1 MSQSDRAL
9 HMAQLIPFRSYPKL
23 SHMLRTGKIGILDAP
38 RVQHIPI
45 YKRQPQFEQKHIH
58 GKKTWMMD
66 FMFLKP
72 DGGVLQQEEQKEAK
86 TGKKTRN
93 LITVLLAIHCNSRF
107 CEAHVVPVKA
117 EKYVKPLILILWHEG
132 LIDTL
137 ITDADASF
145 RTVTLNRLY
154 QDGRFIKHIIY
165 NVDALEKQNVLYAH
179 RYLALIDRM
188 SKTLRDMLFNCKV
201 SDPSF
206 TLTEQSL
213 QSIIRIYNTTPH
225 STLTNIMRFPVMPVQ
240 MARYDVLQDEF
251 IRRVMSQNV
260 THAKDSRTVKV
271 GDKVYL
277 HQPRALGLKR
287 RNNVE
292 DDPYVVTEIQR
303 GTYKLS
309 NKRNG
314 SIKTARRGDFILM

>member
-1 MSQSDRAL
+1 MSL
-9 HMAQLIPFRSYPKL
+9 PIPFRSYPKL
-23 SHMLRTGKIGILDAP
+23 SHMLQAGRISISDTP

-72 DGGVLQQEEQKEAK
+72 DGGVLQQEEKKEAK

-93 LITVLLAIHCNSRF
+93 LITVLLAIHCNSRY
-107 CEAHVVPVKA
+107 CEAHVVPSKS
-117 EKYVKPLILILWHEG
+117 EQYVKPLILMLWHEG

-154 QDGRFIKHIIY
+154 QDSLLKHIIY

-225 STLTNIMRFPVMPVQ
+225 STLTNIMRFPVTPVQ
-240 MARYDVLQDEF
+240 MLRYDVLQDEF
-251 IRRVMSQNV
+251 IRRVMSQNQSN
-260 THAKDSRTVKV
+260 AIYSRDVKV
-271 GDKVYL
+271 GDMVYL

-292 DDPYVVTEIQR
+292 DDPYEVIYIQH